1 MRRFMPRGFWPFR
14 TIARCGPGIYAHLTA
29 SQMRIARTPSLE
41 EIRLETPRHGA
52 RRFAILGFGLMIAI
66 FAGTNPSAIRAA
78 QLRSTP
84 LPASAP
90 RLSDHEIEQLPSMA
104 PQQQAEL
111 LMERAINHYEG
122 AIELID
128 ERVPSWYGKLEVE
141 KGPLAGLL
149 NTAINANDLRVR
161 AASLEIPLAGYNLP
175 KSPYSVDQLL
185 TRLENEP
192 SHRAWLLWILGVL
205 GNRGVE
211 TSRLELTFLDRVH
224 DPDQLT
230 RTYAAIGLGLLATDN
245 AIPALMRMFRE
256 DPSPGVREMAACS
269 IAQSGMFTEAQ
280 RMRAVP
286 DLLKMMDD
294 ASLDPATR
302 SWVFQA
308 LRDITGA
315 AMGSDPAAWRAWWS
329 QHSRG

>member
-1 MRRFMPRGFWPFR
+1 MKIERTASVEQIRPRTPRG
-14 TIARCGPGIYAHLTA
+14 GV
-29 SQMRIARTPSLE
+29 
-41 EIRLETPRHGA
+41 RL
-52 RRFAILGFGLMIAI
+52 FAVVGFGLAIAI
-66 FAGTNPSAIRAA
+66 SAGSDPTPIRAA
-78 QLRSTP
+78 QLKSAP

-90 RLSDHEIEQLPSMA
+90 KLSGHEIEALPSMS
-104 PQQQAEL
+104 PQQQAQL

-128 ERVPSWYGKLEVE
+128 KSVPSWYGQLEVE

-161 AASLEIPLAGYNLP
+161 AASLEITLAGYNLP
-175 KSPYSVDQLL
+175 KSPSSVDHLL

-192 SHRAWLLWILGVL
+192 EHRAWLLWILGVL

-211 TSRLELTFLDRVH
+211 TSRLELTFLDRIH
-224 DPDQLT
+224 DPDQTT

-245 AIPALMRMFRE
+245 AIPPLIQMFRE
-256 DPSPGVREMAACS
+256 DPSPAVREMAACS

-294 ASLDPATR
+294 ATLDPATR

-315 AMGSDPAAWRAWWS
+315 TVGSDPPAWRAWWS
-329 QHSRG
+329 QHARA

>member
-1 MRRFMPRGFWPFR
+1 
-14 TIARCGPGIYAHLTA
+14 
-29 SQMRIARTPSLE
+29 MRIERIPVSE
-41 EIRLETPRHGA
+41 EMRPRASKRGA
-52 RRFAILGFGLMIAI
+52 RLSAILGVGLAIAI
-66 FAGTNPSAIRAA
+66 LAVTNASTEMAA
-78 QLRSTP
+78 QIRSTP

-90 RLSDHEIEQLPSMA
+90 KLSDHEIEALPSMSA
-104 PQQQAEL
+104 QQQAQL

-128 ERVPSWYGKLEVE
+128 KNVPSWYGQLDVE
-141 KGPLAGLL
+141 KGPLASLL

-161 AASLEIPLAGYNLP
+161 AASLEITLAGYNLP
-175 KSPYSVDQLL
+175 KRPSSVDQLL

-192 SHRAWLLWILGVL
+192 DHRAWLLWILGVL

-211 TSRLELTFLDRVH
+211 TSRLELTFLDRIH

-245 AIPALMRMFRE
+245 SIPVLIGIFRE
-256 DPSPGVREMAACS
+256 DPSPGIREMAACS
-269 IAQSGMFTEAQ
+269 IAQSGMFSESQ

-294 ASLDPATR
+294 ATLDATTR

-315 AMGSDPAAWRAWWS
+315 AIGSDPAAWRAWWA
-329 QHSRG
+329 QHARA

>member
-1 MRRFMPRGFWPFR
+1 MACVSDLFVLLYVAHQMVTFTRAIPPMSIER
-14 TIARCGPGIYAHLTA
+14 TALR
-29 SQMRIARTPSLE
+29 E
-41 EIRLETPRHGA
+41 EIRLQTPWRGTGLLV
-52 RRFAILGFGLMIAI
+52 ILGFGLALAI
-66 FAGTNPSAIRAA
+66 SAGINPATIKAA
-78 QLRSTP
+78 QVNQLKSTP

-90 RLSDHEIEQLPSMA
+90 KLSDHEIEELPSMS
-104 PQQQAEL
+104 PQQQAQL

-128 ERVPSWYGKLEVE
+128 KSVPSWYGKLEVE
-141 KGPLAGLL
+141 KGPLASLL
-149 NTAINANDLRVR
+149 NTAINANDLSVR
-161 AASLEIPLAGYNLP
+161 AASLEITLAGYNLP
-175 KSPYSVDQLL
+175 QSPYSVDKLIAK
-185 TRLENEP
+185 LEDEP
-192 SHRAWLLWILGVL
+192 DHRAWLLWILGVL

-211 TSRLELTFLDRVH
+211 TSSLELTFLDRIH

-230 RTYAAIGLGLLATDN
+230 RTYVAIGLGLLATDN
-245 AIPALMRMFRE
+245 SIPALIGIFRE
-256 DPSPGVREMAACS
+256 DPSPQVREMAACS

-294 ASLDPATR
+294 ASVEATTR

-315 AMGSDPAAWRAWWS
+315 TIGSDPAAWRSWWS
-329 QHSRG
+329 QQPRG

>member
-1 MRRFMPRGFWPFR
+1 MGIERNTLPGETRF
-14 TIARCGPGIYAHLTA
+14 
-29 SQMRIARTPSLE
+29 Q
-41 EIRLETPRHGA
+41 TPRRSA
-52 RRFAILGFGLMIAI
+52 RFFAILGFALATAI
-66 FAGTNPSAIRAA
+66 FAGTNPATAAA
-78 QLRSTP
+78 QLKSAP

-90 RLSDHEIEQLPSMA
+90 KLSDHEIEQLPSMS
-104 PQQQAEL
+104 PQGQAQL
-111 LMERAINHYEG
+111 LMERAINHYDG
-122 AIELID
+122 ALELID
-128 ERVPSWYGKLEVE
+128 KDVPSWYGQLEVE

-161 AASLEIPLAGYNLP
+161 AASLEITLAGYNLP
-175 KSPYSVDQLL
+175 KAPSSVDKLL

-192 SHRAWLLWILGVL
+192 EHRAWLLWILGVL

-211 TSRLELTFLDRVH
+211 TSRLELTFLDRIH
-224 DPDQLT
+224 DPDQVT

-245 AIPALMRMFRE
+245 SIPPLIEMFRE

-294 ASLDPATR
+294 AALDPATR

-308 LRDITGA
+308 LRDISGA
-315 AMGSDPAAWRAWWS
+315 GIGSDPAAWRAWWS
-329 QHSRG
+329 QHSRA

>member
-1 MRRFMPRGFWPFR
+1 
-14 TIARCGPGIYAHLTA
+14 
-29 SQMRIARTPSLE
+29 
-41 EIRLETPRHGA
+41 
-52 RRFAILGFGLMIAI
+52 
-66 FAGTNPSAIRAA
+66 
-78 QLRSTP
+78 
-84 LPASAP
+84 
-90 RLSDHEIEQLPSMA
+90 
-104 PQQQAEL
+104 
-111 LMERAINHYEG
+111 MERAINHYEG

-128 ERVPSWYGKLEVE
+128 KNVPSWYGQLDVE
-141 KGPLAGLL
+141 KGSLASLL

-161 AASLEIPLAGYNLP
+161 AASLEITLAGYNLP
-175 KSPYSVDQLL
+175 KRPSSVDQLL

-192 SHRAWLLWILGVL
+192 DHRAWLLWILGVL

-211 TSRLELTFLDRVH
+211 TSRLELTFLDRIH

-245 AIPALMRMFRE
+245 SIPVLIGIFRE

-269 IAQSGMFTEAQ
+269 IAQSGMFSESQ

-294 ASLDPATR
+294 ATLDATTR

-308 LRDITGA
+308 LRDITGVGI
-315 AMGSDPAAWRAWWS
+315 GSDPAAWRAWWS
-329 QHSRG
+329 QHARA

>member
-1 MRRFMPRGFWPFR
+1 MRTKLARLREGTRLQPGERGTHR
-14 TIARCGPGIYAHLTA
+14 V
-29 SQMRIARTPSLE
+29 
-41 EIRLETPRHGA
+41 
-52 RRFAILGFGLMIAI
+52 AILGFGLAMAI
-66 FAGTNPSAIRAA
+66 FAGADPAMLRA

-90 RLSDHEIEQLPSMA
+90 KLSDHEIEALPSMTA
-104 PQQQAEL
+104 QQQALL

-128 ERVPSWYGKLEVE
+128 KNVPGWYGQLEVE
-141 KGPLAGLL
+141 KGPLASLL

-161 AASLEIPLAGYNLP
+161 EASLELTLAGYNLP
-175 KSPYSVDQLL
+175 KKPSSVDRLL
-185 TRLENEP
+185 LRLEGDPE
-192 SHRAWLLWILGVL
+192 HQAWLLWILGVL

-211 TSRLELTFLDRVH
+211 TSRLELTFLDRIH
-224 DPDQLT
+224 DPDPTT
-230 RTYAAIGLGLLATDN
+230 RNYVAIGLGLLATDD
-245 AIPALMRMFRE
+245 AIPHLIEMFRE
-256 DPSPGVREMAACS
+256 DPSPVVRETAACS

-280 RMRAVP
+280 RMRAIP

-294 ASLDPATR
+294 ATLVSATR

-315 AMGSDPAAWRAWWS
+315 GIGSDPAAWRAWWS
-329 QHSRG
+329 QHSRA

>member
-1 MRRFMPRGFWPFR
+1 
-14 TIARCGPGIYAHLTA
+14 
-29 SQMRIARTPSLE
+29 MRIERIPVPE
-41 EIRLETPRHGA
+41 EMRPRASKSGA
-52 RRFAILGFGLMIAI
+52 RLSAILGVGLAIAI
-66 FAGTNPSAIRAA
+66 LAVTNASTEMAA
-78 QLRSTP
+78 QIRSAP

-90 RLSDHEIEQLPSMA
+90 KLSDHEIEALPSMSA
-104 PQQQAEL
+104 QQQAQL

-128 ERVPSWYGKLEVE
+128 TNAPSWYGQLDVE

-161 AASLEIPLAGYNLP
+161 AASLEITLAGYNLP
-175 KSPYSVDQLL
+175 KRPSSVDQLL

-192 SHRAWLLWILGVL
+192 DHRAWLLWILGVL

-211 TSRLELTFLDRVH
+211 TSRLELTFLDRIH
-224 DPDQLT
+224 DPDQIT

-245 AIPALMRMFRE
+245 SIPVLIGIFRE

-269 IAQSGMFTEAQ
+269 IAQSGMFSESQ

-294 ASLDPATR
+294 ATLDATTR

-308 LRDITGA
+308 LRDISGA
-315 AMGSDPAAWRAWWS
+315 AIGSDPAAWRAWWA
-329 QHSRG
+329 QHARA

>member
-1 MRRFMPRGFWPFR
+1 MTTERVALIEEMRPKSLRRASGF
-14 TIARCGPGIYAHLTA
+14 L
-29 SQMRIARTPSLE
+29 
-41 EIRLETPRHGA
+41 
-52 RRFAILGFGLMIAI
+52 AILGFGLAI
-66 FAGTNPSAIRAA
+66 GSYTAA
-78 QLRSTP
+78 TPAPLMASQLSQLKSTP
-84 LPASAP
+84 LAASAP
-90 RLSDHEIEQLPSMA
+90 KLSDHEIEALPSMSA
-104 PQQQAEL
+104 QQQAQL
-111 LMERAINHYEG
+111 LLERAINHYEG

-128 ERVPSWYGKLEVE
+128 KSVPSWYGKLEVE

-161 AASLEIPLAGYNLP
+161 AASLEITLAGYDLP
-175 KSPYSVDQLL
+175 KTPYSVDQLL

-192 SHRAWLLWILGVL
+192 DHRAWLLWILGVL
-205 GNRGVE
+205 GNRGIE
-211 TSRLELTFLDRVH
+211 TSRLELVFLDRIH

-230 RTYAAIGLGLLATDN
+230 RTYAAIGLGLLATDG
-245 AIPALMRMFRE
+245 AIAPLIGMFRE

-294 ASLDPATR
+294 ATLDPATR

-315 AMGSDPAAWRAWWS
+315 AIGSDPAAWRAWWS
-329 QHSRG
+329 QHSRA

>member
-1 MRRFMPRGFWPFR
+1 MRKPRTQLSG
-14 TIARCGPGIYAHLTA
+14 
-29 SQMRIARTPSLE
+29 
-41 EIRLETPRHGA
+41 EIRPQTPHRGV
-52 RRFAILGFGLMIAI
+52 RLFAIFGFGLALAM
-66 FAGTNPSAIRAA
+66 FAGANPATIRAA
-78 QLRSTP
+78 QVNQLKTTP
-84 LPASAP
+84 LSASAP
-90 RLSDHEIEQLPSMA
+90 KLSDHEIEALPSMT
-104 PQQQAEL
+104 PQQQAQL

-128 ERVPSWYGKLEVE
+128 KSVPSWYGHLEVE

-161 AASLEIPLAGYNLP
+161 AASLEVTLAGYNLP
-175 KSPYSVDQLL
+175 KSPYSVDKLL

-192 SHRAWLLWILGVL
+192 DHRAWLLWILGVL

-211 TSRLELTFLDRVH
+211 TSRLELTFLDRIH

-230 RTYAAIGLGLLATDN
+230 RTYVAIGLGLLATDD
-245 AIPALMRMFRE
+245 AIPALIGIFRE
-256 DPSPGVREMAACS
+256 DPSPQVREMAACS
-269 IAQSGMFTEAQ
+269 IAQSGMFSEAQ
-280 RMRAVP
+280 RMHAVP

-294 ASLDPATR
+294 ATLDATTR

-308 LRDITGA
+308 LRDIAGA
-315 AMGSDPAAWRAWWS
+315 GIGSDPAAWRSWWS

>member
-1 MRRFMPRGFWPFR
+1 V
-14 TIARCGPGIYAHLTA
+14 
-29 SQMRIARTPSLE
+29 
-41 EIRLETPRHGA
+41 RL
-52 RRFAILGFGLMIAI
+52 FAILGFGLAIAI
-66 FAGTNPSAIRAA
+66 FAGTNPATTKAA
-78 QLRSTP
+78 RGTQLKSSP

-90 RLSDHEIEQLPSMA
+90 KLSDHEIEALPSMTA
-104 PQQQAEL
+104 QQQAQL

-128 ERVPSWYGKLEVE
+128 KSVPSWYGQLEVE
-141 KGPLAGLL
+141 KGPLASLL
-149 NTAINANDLRVR
+149 NTAINANDLSVR
-161 AASLEIPLAGYNLP
+161 AASLEITLAGYNLP
-175 KSPYSVDQLL
+175 KSPYSVDKLL

-192 SHRAWLLWILGVL
+192 DHRAWLLWILGVL

-211 TSRLELTFLDRVH
+211 ASRLELTFLDRIH

-230 RTYAAIGLGLLATDN
+230 RTYVAIGLGLLATDN
-245 AIPALMRMFRE
+245 AIPALIGVFRE
-256 DPSPGVREMAACS
+256 DPSPQVREMAACS
-269 IAQSGMFTEAQ
+269 IAQSGMFTQAQ

-294 ASLDPATR
+294 ATLDATTR

-315 AMGSDPAAWRAWWS
+315 AIGSDPAAWRSWWS
-329 QHSRG
+329 QHSRA